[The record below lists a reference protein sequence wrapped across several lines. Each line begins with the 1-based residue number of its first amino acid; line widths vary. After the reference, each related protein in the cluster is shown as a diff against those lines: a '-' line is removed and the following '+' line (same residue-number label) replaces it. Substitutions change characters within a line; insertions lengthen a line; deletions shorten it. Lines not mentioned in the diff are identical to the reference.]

1 MSEWSAHWV
10 VCALVKLIK
19 VSCYELIG
27 VSGSDLSC
35 STQQSVTR
43 HGGGGGG
50 QTPRFTP
57 EVFVVVLPN
66 RASQRLSDEAL

>member
-1 MSEWSAHWV
+1 MNEVAHWV
-10 VCALVKLIK
+10 VCALVNLIK
-19 VSCYELIG
+19 VSSYEFIG
-27 VSGSDLSC
+27 VSGSGSSC

-43 HGGGGGG
+43 HGGRG
-50 QTPRFTP
+50 QTPGFTP